1 VTRVNALDVDAAKN
15 IAVAVMAG
23 SVILAIL
30 TAMFVRAALTK
41 AVVILLLGGLVVV
54 MVGQRSNITKC
65 AERIEAE
72 YRAGNGNDAACTFLG
87 REFSV
92 DVPEQVGTD
101 TVGDVANAVQ
111 DAVTEGTDAVTSTS
125 ATDASGSATPELVDM
140 SEG

>member
-1 VTRVNALDVDAAKN
+1 MTGVNALDVDAAKN

-54 MVGQRSNITKC
+54 MVGQRSNISKC
-65 AERIEAE
+65 ADRIQAE
-72 YRAGNGNDAACTFLG
+72 YRAGSGDNAVCTFLG

-101 TVGDVANAVQ
+101 TVGDVADAVQ
-111 DAVTEGTDAVTSTS
+111 DAITSDTG
-125 ATDASGSATPELVDM
+125 AAATTAPTDASSSATPELVDM